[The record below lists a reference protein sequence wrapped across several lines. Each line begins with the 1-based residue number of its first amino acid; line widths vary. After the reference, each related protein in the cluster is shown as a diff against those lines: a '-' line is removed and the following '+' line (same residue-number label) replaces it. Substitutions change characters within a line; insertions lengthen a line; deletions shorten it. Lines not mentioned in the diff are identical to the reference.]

1 MNAMVPAEDILLKI
15 LSVKKEEV
23 QSAKEKL
30 PEAKLL
36 ADLTALSKNSGS
48 APRGFAKSLQQK
60 INQGKPAV
68 IAEVKCASPSKGLLR
83 DPYKPS
89 EIAADYESHGAACLS
104 VLTDQQF
111 FQGDSQHLID
121 ARAACGL
128 PLLRKDFMIDSY
140 QVLEARLWGADAI
153 LLIVAALDDAQM
165 HDLENQAFELGM
177 DVLIEVHDEKELDR
191 ALRCK
196 SPLIGVNN
204 RNLRT
209 FETTLQ
215 TTLTLKSRIPSDR
228 LLVTESG
235 ISQPA
240 DVKRMRDQGVN
251 AFLVGEAFMRAPSPG
266 AELEKLFF
274 DS

>member
-1 MNAMVPAEDILLKI
+1 MNTAVPAEDILFKI
-15 LSVKKEEV
+15 LSVKKKEV

-30 PEAKLL
+30 SEAKLL
-36 ADLTALSKNSGS
+36 ADLAVAQKNPAN
-48 APRGFAKSLQQK
+48 APRGFVKSLRQK
-60 INQGKPAV
+60 ISQHKPAV
-68 IAEVKCASPSKGLLR
+68 IAEVKRASPSKGLLR
-83 DPYKPS
+83 DPYAPS

-104 VLTDQQF
+104 VLTDLQF
-111 FQGDSQHLID
+111 FQGDPQHLMD

-128 PLLRKDFMIDSY
+128 PVLRKDFMIDSY

-153 LLIVAALDDAQM
+153 LLIVAALSDTQM
-165 HDLENQAFELGM
+165 HDLEEQALELGM

-191 ALRCK
+191 ALNCR

-215 TTLTLKSRIPSDR
+215 TTLKLKLRVPTDR

-235 ISQPA
+235 ISQPT
-240 DVKRMRDQGVN
+240 DVKLMRDQGVN

-274 DS
+274 S